1 MKNILLVKL
10 SEIWQDISWEKGN
23 IYAKEGKNSFNS
35 FLRYSYFQ
43 LTTSLYINPQV
54 VYITQ
59 HTHTDLELILKRILK
74 IMISKG
80 VAGTKNSFS
89 VFNFEVMT
97 QSILYPYI
105 HWYSFLLLQSIFCAH
120 IAEQKVLFNEFL
132 YKVKLFWLG
141 KIWSWQLI
149 IHNCKLVTFNIKW
162 TSRWF

>member
-1 MKNILLVKL
+1 MFEGDIFFVYEIEIYDYIFQLYIGSKSILLVKL

-105 HWYSFLLLQSIFCAH
+105 HWYSFLLLQSMFYAY
-120 IAEQKVLFNEFL
+120 IAEQK
-132 YKVKLFWLG
+132 
-141 KIWSWQLI
+141 SI
-149 IHNCKLVTFNIKW
+149 IHWVFVRKW
-162 TSRWF
+162 NHFG

>member
-1 MKNILLVKL
+1 MIYFSTVYWIKKYPI
-10 SEIWQDISWEKGN
+10 SETKWNMTGHFVGKGK
-23 IYAKEGKNSFNS
+23 YLCKGRKNSFNT

-105 HWYSFLLLQSIFCAH
+105 HWYSFCSCNLFSMH
-120 IAEQKVLFNEFL
+120 I
-132 YKVKLFWLG
+132 
-141 KIWSWQLI
+141 
-149 IHNCKLVTFNIKW
+149 
-162 TSRWF
+162 

>member
-1 MKNILLVKL
+1 MTGHFVG
-10 SEIWQDISWEKGN
+10 KGK
-23 IYAKEGKNSFNS
+23 YLCKGRKNSFNS

-105 HWYSFLLLQSIFCAH
+105 HWYSFLLLQSIFYAY
-120 IAEQKVLFNEFL
+120 IAEQK
-132 YKVKLFWLG
+132 
-141 KIWSWQLI
+141 SI
-149 IHNCKLVTFNIKW
+149 IHGVFVQSEIILA
-162 TSRWF
+162 R

>member
-1 MKNILLVKL
+1 MFEGIRDRNIWLYFPIVYRIKKYPI
-10 SEIWQDISWEKGN
+10 SETKWNMTGHFVGKGK
-23 IYAKEGKNSFNS
+23 YLCKGRKNSFNT

-105 HWYSFLLLQSIFCAH
+105 HWYSFLLLQSIFYAY
-120 IAEQKVLFNEFL
+120 IAEQKR
-132 YKVKLFWLG
+132 
-141 KIWSWQLI
+141 I
-149 IHNCKLVTFNIKW
+149 IHWVFVRKW
-162 TSRWF
+162 NYFG